1 MNEHKVQNA
10 EPSLSDIAIIGMSC
24 RFPGANN
31 IDEFWQNLIAGKETI
46 QRFTPEELL
55 SSGESEEKI
64 HNQHYVNARGIVTGP
79 ELFDASFFGFSAAD
93 ARLLD
98 PQHRFFLECGWEA
111 LEAAGYA
118 SEKCKDLI
126 GVYASMAES
135 TYLQDHILK
144 NKHVMESID
153 WLQLRIANSLTTLGT
168 QLSYRLNLKGP
179 SVNISTACS
188 SSLVTVIT
196 ACKALLDYDC
206 DLAIAGSSVISIP
219 QTKGYLYQTGGIE
232 SADGHCRAFDAD
244 ATGTVFSD
252 GVGVVVLKRL
262 SEAIKDRDFIYATI
276 KSWNINNDGAD
287 KAGYTAPSVRGQAR
301 CILSAA
307 NFANINLDSLQ
318 YIETHG
324 TGTAIG
330 DPIEINA
337 MKMAF
342 EAQTNQQ
349 QFCAIGSVK
358 TNIGH
363 ADIAAG
369 MASIIKTALTL
380 KNQCIPASLH
390 YKQSNPA
397 IDFSQT
403 PFYVNDQLTPW
414 QADGISPRRAG
425 INSSGIGGTNAFLIL
440 EEHQQKIA
448 EPHDTTS
455 QQILIISGKTPT
467 ALDQAFTHLLQ
478 HIEQNPQ
485 LNLPNI
491 AYTLQLGRTDFS
503 YRKVVICN
511 SKAALL
517 TLHTQQVT
525 GHIAFQQKKTVA
537 KHNKI
542 VFMFPGQGSQ
552 YNGMCDDLYHS
563 EPAFSKLIDTCL
575 DYLNED
581 IKQEVSLLLFGYHN
595 ASHPS
600 NRTLIVQPA
609 LFIFEYALATFLI
622 KLGIVPDALVGHS
635 IGEYVAAC
643 LSGVMDYKTAL
654 CLIQLRAQL
663 MEMTE
668 PGSMLAIS
676 GNEEAVMQL
685 IQNHPV
691 SIAAC
696 NTPSNTVISG
706 APYIIEDLKQELAAK
721 HILAKRLNTTHAFH
735 SLLMAPILDDFA
747 RGVEKIEFQH
757 PTIPFISNISG
768 EWAQDHEVSN
778 PEYWVNHIA
787 QTVRFSD
794 SLELLLESEFNVFL
808 EIGPGSTLTQFIKEV
823 SQNNPK
829 LLLRNVNH
837 RPKHAL
843 FTPTTRTHSDTES
856 NTVQWLKVIA
866 ELWLQGVKIDW
877 HYFNQNRTRARLPL
891 PTYPFER
898 QRFWI
903 SPSASLDNVTTYE
916 KQPYAQWFYEQ
927 TWKRVSFQKTYPEQ
941 PCAWIILQDELGMG
955 ASIQQYL
962 LDHQPSVFTVSCS
975 DRFKHSS
982 KYAYQMDV
990 ANREHYQLLLQ
1001 SILPGI
1007 DLPLYV
1013 INLLPFMLPDAPNKM
1028 TESWDQNR
1036 VSNNLTRCF
1045 YSTLFLTQAII
1056 ENQYSLPTHIT
1067 VVGNELFSVLG
1078 ETVAPVKA
1086 TVTGPCRIIPIEH
1099 PQIKIKI
1106 IDIEFDGRHPES
1118 SEGSPELQE
1127 MSRDARHDACNGYAQ
1142 HIVADTLQHDR
1153 HESIVAYRK
1162 NYRWIQGFSNVA
1174 LPQKQEMVLR
1184 DNACFL
1190 LTGGLGGIALTLAN
1204 KIAQHV
1210 EKPSFILVTRSRFP
1224 APTEWEPWL
1233 KEHPSEDPTS
1243 KKIRRL
1249 QSIVKHGGHIHLHQA
1264 NIADA
1269 VQMQSLIAEVK
1280 TKFSSI
1286 HGVIHCAGTPGG
1298 GLAQFKTRDMADK
1311 VFEPKVLGT
1320 YILCSLLQQEPL
1332 DFFVLCSSITSI
1344 VGEASQIDYCSA
1356 NACLDAFPYSTV
1368 LQNSSTLFTSINWN
1382 TWQEVGM
1389 AVETERPENLSY
1401 FKRNNDIT
1409 PDEGAQIFLD
1419 TLRQGAKQMILS
1431 TLPLMSF
1438 IERMQT
1444 QAADE
1449 VSAPDLIE
1457 RHTILNNDTS
1467 YQAPRNEIETQIAT
1481 IWQDIFS
1488 LDKVG
1493 IQDDFF
1499 RLGGHSLTA
1508 LRLLS
1513 KIERQFKVTVSVST
1527 FLEQATTI
1535 EKLAEVIVS
1544 CAKTPVISSSIV
1556 IPIRSTGHY
1565 PPLFC
1570 FHPVAGTIFCYAN
1583 LAKYLTYPAPIY
1595 GIQDPSNAEGELLFD
1610 SMEDMAASYI
1620 KEIKKIQK
1628 QGPYYLG
1635 GLSFGATL
1643 ATEVARQLRL
1653 SGDTIKV
1660 LFFFD
1665 GWAKFSETQNIENIF
1680 KDAIGQIYGNRA
1692 DSKVLSDLA
1701 WQRMRIL
1708 LDYDIQPIQDP
1719 VFLYKA
1725 DTLLPEYLDIDDPYN
1740 YWEKHVNNP
1749 INLYKVSGN
1758 HETIL
1763 DEPNIQRLA
1772 ALVDNMLVSIKEG
1785 AVV

>member
-1 MNEHKVQNA
+1 MKEHSAKNA

-24 RFPGANN
+24 RFPGANS

-64 HNQHYVNARGIVTGP
+64 HNEHYVNARGIVAGP

-135 TYLQDHILK
+135 TYLQTHILK
-144 NKHVMESID
+144 NKHIMESAD
-153 WLQLRIANSLTTLGT
+153 WMQLRIANSLTTLGT

-179 SVNISTACS
+179 SVNITTACS

-219 QTKGYLYQTGGIE
+219 QTKGYLYQKGGIE
-232 SADGHCRAFDAD
+232 SDDGHCRAFDAD

-262 SEAIKDRDFIYATI
+262 SEAIEDRDFIYATI
-276 KSWNINNDGAD
+276 KSWNINNDGSD

-307 NFANINLDSLQ
+307 NFASINLDSLQ

-324 TGTAIG
+324 TATAMG

-369 MASIIKTALTL
+369 MASLIKTALTL

-390 YKQSNPA
+390 YKRSNPA

-403 PFYVNDQLTPW
+403 PFYVNSQLTPW
-414 QADGISPRRAG
+414 QTDGTSPRRAG

-440 EEHQQKIA
+440 EEHQQKTA
-448 EPHDTTS
+448 KPHDTTA
-455 QQILIISGKTPT
+455 QQILILSGKTPT
-467 ALDQAFTHLLQ
+467 ALEQAFTNLLQ

-485 LNLPNI
+485 ITLANI
-491 AYTLQLGRTDFS
+491 AYTLQLGRTDFA
-503 YRKVVICN
+503 YRKAVICN
-511 SKAALL
+511 SKTALL
-517 TLHTQQVT
+517 TLDTQLVP
-525 GHIAFQQKKTVA
+525 GPIAFQQKKTVA

-552 YNGMCDDLYHS
+552 YNGMCDDLYHA
-563 EPAFSKLIDTCL
+563 EPTFSKLIDTCL
-575 DYLNED
+575 DYLNDD
-581 IKQEVSLLLFGYHN
+581 IKQEVSLMLFGYNN

-622 KLGIVPDALVGHS
+622 KLGIIPDALVGHS

-676 GNEEAVMQL
+676 DNEEAVMQL
-685 IQNHPV
+685 IRNHPV

-706 APYIIEDLKQELAAK
+706 AIHIIEDIKQELAAK
-721 HILAKRLNTTHAFH
+721 NILAKRLNTTHAFH
-735 SLLMAPILDDFA
+735 SLLMAPILEDFA
-747 RGVEKIEFQH
+747 RGVKKIEFQH

-768 EWAQDHEVSN
+768 EWAQDHEVTN

-794 SLELLLESEFNVFL
+794 SLELLIENEFNVFL
-808 EIGPGSTLTQFIKEV
+808 EVGPGTTLTQFIKEI

-829 LLLRNVNH
+829 LLLRNVNN
-837 RPKHAL
+837 RPTQAL
-843 FTPTTRTHSDTES
+843 FAPSTRTHHDSEG

-866 ELWLQGVKIDW
+866 ELWLQGVRVDW
-877 HYFNQNRTRARLPL
+877 QYFNQNCARARLPL

-903 SPSASLDNVTTYE
+903 LPSARQDSVTPYE

-927 TWKRVSFQKTYPEQ
+927 TWKRVSFQKTYPEH
-941 PCAWIILQDELGMG
+941 PCAWILLQDELGMG

-962 LDHQPSVFTVSCS
+962 LDNQQTVFSISCS
-975 DRFKHSS
+975 DKFYHNS
-982 KYAYQMDV
+982 KYAYQMDIS
-990 ANREHYQLLLQ
+990 NKEHYQLLIQ
-1001 SILPGI
+1001 SILPGT
-1007 DLPLYV
+1007 DLPMYV
-1013 INLLPFMLPDAPNKM
+1013 INLLPFMAPDDSNRMA
-1028 TESWDQNR
+1028 ESWDQNII
-1036 VSNNLTRCF
+1036 SNKLTNCF
-1045 YSTLFLTQAII
+1045 YSTLFLTQAMI
-1056 ENQYSLPTHIT
+1056 EYQYRQPVHIT
-1067 VVGNELFSVLG
+1067 VVGNELFSVFG
-1078 ETVAPVKA
+1078 ETVSPVKA
-1086 TVTGPCRIIPIEH
+1086 TVTGPCRIIPVEH
-1099 PQIKIKI
+1099 TQIQIKI
-1106 IDIEFDGRHPES
+1106 IDMDWIEPEDNRHT
-1118 SEGSPELQE
+1118 ELQA
-1127 MSRDARHDACNGYAQ
+1127 MSRDAQHEVYNIYAQ
-1142 HIVADTLQHDR
+1142 HIVADTLQHAPQ
-1153 HESIVAYRK
+1153 ESIIAYRK
-1162 NYRWIQGFSNVA
+1162 NYRWIQGFSNVT
-1174 LPQKQEMVLR
+1174 LPQKQEIILR

-1204 KIAQHV
+1204 QIAQHV
-1210 EKPSFILVTRSRFP
+1210 KKPRFILISRSQFP
-1224 APTEWEPWL
+1224 PQTEWEQWL
-1233 KEHPSEDPTS
+1233 KNHTNEDPTT
-1243 KKIRRL
+1243 KKILRL
-1249 QSIVKHGGHIHLHQA
+1249 QSIVNSGGQIHLYQA
-1264 NIADA
+1264 NIADS
-1269 VQMQSLIAEVK
+1269 VQMQSLIADVK
-1280 TKFSSI
+1280 TQFSSI

-1298 GLAQFKTRDMADK
+1298 GLAQFKTRDMANN

-1320 YILCSLLQQEPL
+1320 YILCSLLQHEPL
-1332 DFFVLCSSITSI
+1332 DFFVLCSSLAAI

-1356 NACLDAFPYSTV
+1356 NACLDAFPYSTFF
-1368 LQNSSTLFTSINWN
+1368 QNSSTLFTSINWN

-1389 AVETERPENLSY
+1389 AVETERPADISY
-1401 FKRNNDIT
+1401 FDRNNDIT
-1409 PDEGAQIFLD
+1409 PAEGAQIFLD
-1419 TLRQGAKQMILS
+1419 TLRQNAKQMIIS
-1431 TLPLMSF
+1431 THPLMSF
-1438 IERMQT
+1438 MQHMQT
-1444 QAADE
+1444 QGVEEANTI
-1449 VSAPDLIE
+1449 DLLQ
-1457 RHTILNNDTS
+1457 RNTILTDDIY
-1467 YQAPRNEIETQIAT
+1467 YQPPRNEIETQIAK

-1493 IQDDFF
+1493 MQDDFF

-1508 LRLLS
+1508 LRLLNN
-1513 KIERQFKVTVSVST
+1513 IERQFNITISVST
-1527 FLEQATTI
+1527 FLGQATTI
-1535 EKLAEVIVS
+1535 EKLAAMIS
-1544 CAKTPVISSSIV
+1544 SGSNKSATSSSIV
-1556 IPIRSTGHY
+1556 IPIRSTGHL

-1570 FHPVAGTIFCYAN
+1570 FHPVAGTIFCYVN

-1595 GIQDPSNAEGELLFD
+1595 GIQDPSNEHGKLIFESL
-1610 SMEDMAASYI
+1610 EDMAACYI

-1628 QGPYYLG
+1628 HGPYYLG

-1653 SGDTIKV
+1653 NGDTIQV

-1665 GWAKFSETQNIENIF
+1665 GWAKFSDAQHIKDTFKNTIEQLYE
-1680 KDAIGQIYGNRA
+1680 GT
-1692 DSKVLSDLA
+1692 DSKISSELA
-1701 WQRMRIL
+1701 WQRMQIL
-1708 LDYDIQPIQDP
+1708 LEYDIQPIQEP

-1725 DTLLPEYLDIDDPYN
+1725 NTLLPEYLDIDDPYN
-1740 YWEKHVNNP
+1740 YWEKHVKDP
-1749 INLYKVSGN
+1749 INVYKVPGN

-1763 DEPNIQRLA
+1763 DEPNIQNLA
-1772 ALVDNMLVSIKEG
+1772 ALVDNMLTSIKEG
-1785 AVV
+1785 PVV

>member
-1 MNEHKVQNA
+1 MSEHNA
-10 EPSLSDIAIIGMSC
+10 QSEESSLADIAIIGMSC
-24 RFPGANN
+24 RFPGAKN
-31 IDEFWQNLIAGKETI
+31 IDEFWDNLLAGKETI
-46 QRFTPEELL
+46 QRFTKEELL

-64 HNQHYVNARGIVTGP
+64 SSKDYVNARGIVDEP

-111 LEAAGYA
+111 LETAGYA
-118 SEKCKDLI
+118 AEKSKDLI

-144 NKHVMESID
+144 NKHVMESAD

-179 SVNISTACS
+179 SINISTACS
-188 SSLVTVIT
+188 SSLVTVIS

-206 DLAIAGSSVISIP
+206 DIAIAGASVISIP
-219 QTKGYLYQTGGIE
+219 QHKGYLYQKGGIE

-262 SEAIKDRDFIYATI
+262 ADAIQDQDSIYATI
-276 KSWNINNDGAD
+276 KSWNINNDGSD

-307 NFANINLDSLQ
+307 NFSNINLASIQ

-324 TGTAIG
+324 TGTAMG

-337 MKMAF
+337 LKMAF
-342 EAQTNQQ
+342 ETQTNQQ

-369 MASIIKTALTL
+369 MASLIKTALAL

-390 YKQSNPA
+390 YQQSNPA
-397 IDFSQT
+397 INFPQT
-403 PFYVNDQLTPW
+403 PFYVNDKLTSWPIT
-414 QADGISPRRAG
+414 DSGYPRRAG

-440 EEHQQKIA
+440 EEYQQKIA
-448 EPHDTTS
+448 EADDSLS

-467 ALDQAFTHLLQ
+467 ALEQSFTHLLD
-478 HIEQNPQ
+478 HITHNPQ
-485 LNLPNI
+485 INLPNI
-491 AYTLQLGRTDFS
+491 AYTLQLGRTDFA
-503 YRKVVICN
+503 YRKAIICN
-511 SKAALL
+511 SNAALL
-517 TLHTQQVT
+517 ALQTPQTSE
-525 GHIAFQQKKTVA
+525 HIVFQQEKTVA

-552 YNGMCDDLYHS
+552 YSGMCDDLYHS
-563 EPAFSKLIDTCL
+563 EPTFATLIDACL
-575 DYLNED
+575 DYLGDD
-581 IKQEVSLLLFGYHN
+581 IKQEVSLLLFGYNNVLLN
-595 ASHPS
+595 A

-622 KLGIVPDALVGHS
+622 NLGVVPDALVGHS

-654 CLIQLRAQL
+654 CVIQLRAQL

-676 GNEEAVMQL
+676 ANEETVVQL

-706 APYIIEDLKQELAAK
+706 ASYIIEDLKQELSAK
-721 HILAKRLNTTHAFH
+721 HLLVKRLNTSHAFH
-735 SLLMAPILDDFA
+735 SLLMEPILEDFTRA
-747 RGVEKIEFQH
+747 IEKIELQH
-757 PTIPFISNISG
+757 HTIPFISNISG
-768 EWAQDHEVSN
+768 EWAQDHEVMN

-794 SLELLLESEFNVFL
+794 SLELLIENEFNVFL
-808 EIGPGSTLTQFIKEV
+808 EVGPGSTLTQFIKEI
-823 SQNNPK
+823 SHNNSK
-829 LLLRNVNH
+829 LLLRNVNNH
-837 RPKHAL
+837 PNSFSASPSRAH
-843 FTPTTRTHSDTES
+843 TEPTR

-866 ELWLQGVKIDW
+866 DLWLQGIKVDW
-877 HYFNQNRTRARLPL
+877 HYFNQNRSRARLPL

-903 SPSASLDNVTTYE
+903 SPSASQDSGRSYE

-927 TWKRVSFQKTYPEQ
+927 SWKRVSFQEILPQQ
-941 PCAWIILQDELGMG
+941 PCAWVVLQDDLGLG
-955 ASIQQYL
+955 HSIQQYL
-962 LDHQPSVFTVSCS
+962 LDKQQTVFSVNCG
-975 DRFKHSS
+975 DAFKHLS
-982 KYAYQMDV
+982 KYAYQIDMD
-990 ANREHYQLLLQ
+990 NKEQYQLLIQ
-1001 SILPGI
+1001 SILAGSN
-1007 DLPLYV
+1007 LPLYV
-1013 INLLPFMLPDAPNKM
+1013 INLFPLMLPQATNDLEDFLDANTISKCL
-1028 TESWDQNR
+1028 SA
-1036 VSNNLTRCF
+1036 CF

-1056 ENQYSLPTHIT
+1056 AHQYRHPVHIT
-1067 VVGNELFSVLG
+1067 LVGNELFSVLG
-1078 ETVAPVKA
+1078 ETVVPVKS
-1086 TVTGPCRIIPIEH
+1086 TVVGPCRIIPIEH
-1099 PQIKIKI
+1099 PQIKIKV
-1106 IDIEFDGRHPES
+1106 IDLN
-1118 SEGSPELQE
+1118 LQE
-1127 MSRDARHDACNGYAQ
+1127 LADKHKLERDARHDVRHNAPYDIRWAQ
-1142 HIVADTLQHDR
+1142 YIVADTLQHAPQ
-1153 HESIVAYRK
+1153 ESLLAYRK
-1162 NYRWIQGFSNVA
+1162 NYRWIQSFSNVA
-1174 LPQKQEMVLR
+1174 LSQQKNLVLR
-1184 DNACFL
+1184 DNACYL
-1190 LTGGLGGIALTLAN
+1190 VTGGLGGIALTLVQRMT
-1204 KIAQHV
+1204 QHA
-1210 EKPSFILVTRSRFP
+1210 KNPRFILISRSPFP
-1224 APTEWEPWL
+1224 PNAEWELWL
-1233 KEHPSEDPTS
+1233 RDHSAEDATS
-1243 KKIRRL
+1243 KKIRHL
-1249 QSIVKHGGHIHLHQA
+1249 QSIVNNGGQLYLLQA

-1269 VQMQSLIAEVK
+1269 VHMKSVITKVK
-1280 TKFSSI
+1280 DQWGDI

-1298 GLAQFKTRDMADK
+1298 GLSQFKTRDMADK
-1311 VFEPKVLGT
+1311 VFEAKVLGT
-1320 YILCSLLQQEPL
+1320 YTLCSLLQHDCL

-1356 NACLDAFPYSTV
+1356 NACLDAFPYAGLFENSGTV
-1368 LQNSSTLFTSINWN
+1368 FTSINWN
-1382 TWQEVGM
+1382 TWQDVGM
-1389 AVETERPENLSY
+1389 AVETARPANMSF

-1419 TLRQGAKQMILS
+1419 TLRQDGKQMILS
-1431 TLPLMSF
+1431 TLPLLSF

-1444 QAADE
+1444 QAADD
-1449 VSAPDLIE
+1449 VSTPDLLE
-1457 RHTILNNDTS
+1457 RHTILTTDIS
-1467 YQAPRNEIETQIAT
+1467 YQPPRNEVETQLAI

-1493 IQDDFF
+1493 MQDDFF
-1499 RLGGHSLTA
+1499 MLGGHSLTA

-1513 KIERQFKVTVSVST
+1513 KIEKQFNISISVST

-1544 CAKTPVISSSIV
+1544 GAEKTSRIASSIV
-1556 IPIRSTGHY
+1556 IPIRSTGHL

-1570 FHPVAGTIFCYAN
+1570 FHPVAGTIFCYVN

-1595 GIQDPSNAEGELLFD
+1595 GIQDPSNAAGKLLFD
-1610 SMEDMAASYI
+1610 SMEDMAAAYI
-1620 KEIKKIQK
+1620 KEIKKVQK

-1643 ATEVARQLRL
+1643 ATEVARQLRAN
-1653 SGDTIKV
+1653 GDKIKV

-1665 GWAKFSETQNIENIF
+1665 GWAKFSEAHNIENIF

-1692 DSKVLSDLA
+1692 DSKVLSDMA

-1708 LDYDIQPIQDP
+1708 LDYDIQPIQES

-1725 DTLLPEYLDIDDPYN
+1725 NTLLPEYLDIDDRYN
-1740 YWEKHVNNP
+1740 YWEKHVKNP
-1749 INLYKVSGN
+1749 INLYKVSGD

-1763 DEPNIQRLA
+1763 DEPNIQKLA
-1772 ALVDNMLVSIKEG
+1772 ALVDDMLVSINEG